1 VVNNAIF
8 TIDSDDMV
16 LVRDIDIFSLCEH
29 HLVPFFGKLHVG
41 YIPKGKVLGLSKIAR
56 IAEIFSRRLQVSVI
70 PSPLFKLVLH
80 LIHSQ
85 NKLFCFLDH
94 WN

>member
-1 VVNNAIF
+1 MFFLDVLNNAIF
-8 TIDSDDMV
+8 TIESDDMV

-56 IAEIFSRRLQVSVI
+56 IAEIFSRRLQVSFI
-70 PSPLFKLVLH
+70 LLF
-80 LIHSQ
+80 S
-85 NKLFCFLDH
+85 NSFFS
-94 WN
+94 